1 MYGIGVHCYFP
12 ATIFTPGYEAEMLTK
27 PKLTREI
34 EGPEEG
40 NPPDVLAARLL
51 RGACSSIIH
60 SRVRLIRYSVQVL
73 RRASSSSRP
82 TQ

>member
-40 NPPDVLAARLL
+40 NPPEVLAARLL
-51 RGACSSIIH
+51 RGAYCH
-60 SRVRLIRYSVQVL
+60 LPFSRERD
-73 RRASSSSRP
+73 
-82 TQ
+82 